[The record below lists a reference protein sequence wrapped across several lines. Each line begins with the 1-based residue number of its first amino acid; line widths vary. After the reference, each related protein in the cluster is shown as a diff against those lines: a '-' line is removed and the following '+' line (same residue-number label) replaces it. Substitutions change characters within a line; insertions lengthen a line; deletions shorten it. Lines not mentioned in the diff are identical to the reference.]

1 MLLRDAIY
9 LRRCGRTPLHA
20 SLSAR
25 GSRSRPAR
33 SPAPHAPQTPEPPQR
48 GSTRARRWVIAGFA
62 VLALLVAGLTG
73 ALLAGGDDDSGSQ
86 PARPRPCP
94 PRPAA
99 RTQQTR
105 VGSIYAAVAAGV
117 VQIRTDKAS
126 GTGFVI
132 QDDGTIVTNAH
143 VVEGET
149 SAKVVFNDSDKA
161 VPARRSSAATS
172 PRDLA
177 VLKVDPSA
185 APQLRPLAL
194 ADSDTVKV
202 GDSAIAIGYPL
213 GLDRTVTAGIVS
225 GLGREIKAPNG
236 FSIDKVIQ
244 TDAPINPGNSGGP
257 LLDAK
262 GRVIGVNSQ
271 IATDGAGEGNVG
283 IGFAIPSNTVRE
295 IVPQLEAGQDRRPPV
310 PRRLDVRVA
319 GRPRRARAQDHAGQP
334 GREGRP
340 ARGRPRPPA
349 SDGDLI
355 VAVDGKP
362 VTSPDDVISIVSEK
376 KPGDRITVAAI
387 RNGNRVSIDVT
398 LGTRPGNHPVGAR
411 A

>member
-1 MLLRDAIY
+1 MPSPP
-9 LRRCGRTPLHA
+9 PLWA
-20 SLSAR
+20 DPSAR
-25 GSRSRPAR
+25 EPERAWLEEPTSPQ
-33 SPAPHAPQTPEPPQR
+33 PAPHAPQTPEPPQR
-48 GSTRARRWVIAGFA
+48 GSARARRWVITGFA

-73 ALLAGGDDDSGSQ
+73 ALLAGGGDSGSTTKRAAA
-86 PARPRPCP
+86 PL
-94 PRPAA
+94 PAA
-99 RTQQTR
+99 AGGATQATR
-105 VGSIYAAVAAGV
+105 IGSIYASVASGV
-117 VQIRTDKAS
+117 VQIRTAKAS

-161 VPARRSSAATS
+161 VPARILGRDESS
-172 PRDLA
+172 DLA
-177 VLKVDPSA
+177 VLKVEPSA

-202 GDSAIAIGYPL
+202 GDNAIAIGYPL

-236 FSIDKVIQ
+236 FNIDKVIQ

-257 LLDAK
+257 LLDTK

-295 IVPQLEAGQDRRPPV
+295 IVPQLEAGKTVAHPFLGVSTSVSPSG
-310 PRRLDVRVA
+310 PGALVRKITPNSPA
-319 GRPRRARAQDHAGQP
+319 AKYGLHAGTT
-334 GREGRP
+334 
-340 ARGRPRPPA
+340 A
-349 SDGDLI
+349 SGTDGDLI

-362 VTSPDDVISIVSEK
+362 VTSPDDVISIISQK
-376 KPGDRITVAAI
+376 KPGDKATVAVV
-387 RNGNRVSIDVT
+387 RNGSRVSIDVT
-398 LGTRPGNHPVGAR
+398 LGTRPGTTP
-411 A
+411 

>member
-1 MLLRDAIY
+1 MPSPP
-9 LRRCGRTPLHA
+9 PLWA
-20 SLSAR
+20 DPSAR
-25 GSRSRPAR
+25 EPERAWLEEPT
-33 SPAPHAPQTPEPPQR
+33 SPQPRPHAPQTPEPPQR
-48 GSTRARRWVIAGFA
+48 GSRRARRWVIAGFA

-73 ALLAGGDDDSGSQ
+73 ALLAGGGDSGSVTTR
-86 PARPRPCP
+86 AAAAL
-94 PRPAA
+94 PAA
-99 RTQQTR
+99 TGGSTQPTR
-105 VGSIYAAVAAGV
+105 IGAIYASVASGV
-117 VQIRTDKAS
+117 VQIRTAKAS

-161 VPARRSSAATS
+161 VPARILGRDESS
-172 PRDLA
+172 DLA
-177 VLKVDPSA
+177 VLKVEPSA

-236 FSIDKVIQ
+236 FNIDKVIQ

-262 GRVIGVNSQ
+262 GRVVGVNSQ

-295 IVPQLEAGQDRRPPV
+295 IVPQLEAGKTVAHPFLGVSTSASPSG
-310 PRRLDVRVA
+310 PGALVRKITPNSPAATFGLRA
-319 GRPRRARAQDHAGQP
+319 GTT
-334 GREGRP
+334 
-340 ARGRPRPPA
+340 A
-349 SDGDLI
+349 SGTDGDLI
-355 VAVDGKP
+355 VAVDGRP
-362 VTSPDDVISIVSEK
+362 VTSPDDVISVISRK
-376 KPGDRITVAAI
+376 KPGDKVAVAVV
-387 RNGNRVSIDVT
+387 RNGSRVSIDVT
-398 LGTRPGNHPVGAR
+398 LGTRPGTTP
-411 A
+411 

>member
-1 MLLRDAIY
+1 MPSPP
-9 LRRCGRTPLHA
+9 PLWA
-20 SLSAR
+20 DPSAR
-25 GSRSRPAR
+25 EPERAWLEEPTSPH
-33 SPAPHAPQTPEPPQR
+33 PAPQAPQTPQPPQR

-62 VLALLVAGLTG
+62 ALALLVAGLTG
-73 ALLAGGDDDSGSQ
+73 ALLAGGDDSS
-86 PARPRPCP
+86 PTSTKAATL
-94 PRPAA
+94 PAA
-99 RTQQTR
+99 AGGSTQQTR
-105 VGSIYAAVAAGV
+105 VGSIYASVAGGV
-117 VQIRTDKAS
+117 VQIRTSKAS

-149 SAKVVFNDSDKA
+149 SAKVIFNDSDKA
-161 VPARRSSAATS
+161 VPARILGRDESS
-172 PRDLA
+172 DLA

-185 APQLRPLAL
+185 APQLKPLAL

-295 IVPQLEAGQDRRPPV
+295 IVPQLEAGKTVAHPFLGVSTSASPSG
-310 PRRLDVRVA
+310 PGALVRKITPDSPAAKA
-319 GRPRRARAQDHAGQP
+319 GLHAGTTAT
-334 GREGRP
+334 GT
-340 ARGRPRPPA
+340 
-349 SDGDLI
+349 DGDLI
-355 VAVDGKP
+355 VSVDGKP
-362 VTSPDDVISIVSEK
+362 VTSPDDVISIISQK
-376 KPGDRITVAAI
+376 KPGDKTTVGVV
-387 RNGNRVSIDVT
+387 RSGNKVSVDVT
-398 LGTRPGNHPVGAR
+398 LGTRPGTTP
-411 A
+411 

>member
-1 MLLRDAIY
+1 MPSPP
-9 LRRCGRTPLHA
+9 PLWA
-20 SLSAR
+20 DPSAR
-25 GSRSRPAR
+25 EPERAWLEEPTSPH
-33 SPAPHAPQTPEPPQR
+33 PAPHAPQTPEPPQR
-48 GSTRARRWVIAGFA
+48 GSTRGRRWVIAGFA

-73 ALLAGGDDDSGSQ
+73 ALLAGGGDSSSTTTR
-86 PARPRPCP
+86 AAATL
-94 PRPAA
+94 PAA
-99 RTQQTR
+99 TGGSTQPTR
-105 VGSIYAAVAAGV
+105 VGSIYASVASGV
-117 VQIRTDKAS
+117 VQIRTGKAS

-132 QDDGTIVTNAH
+132 EDNGTIVTNAH

-161 VPARRSSAATS
+161 VPAKILGRDESS
-172 PRDLA
+172 DLA
-177 VLKVDPSA
+177 VLRVDPSA

-194 ADSDTVKV
+194 ADSNAVKV

-236 FSIDKVIQ
+236 FNIDKVIQ

-283 IGFAIPSNTVRE
+283 IGFAIPANTVRE
-295 IVPQLEAGQDRRPPV
+295 IVPQLEAGKTVAHPFLGVSTSVSPSG
-310 PRRLDVRVA
+310 PGALVRKVTPGSPAAKA
-319 GRPRRARAQDHAGQP
+319 GFRAGTTP
-334 GREGRP
+334 SGT
-340 ARGRPRPPA
+340 
-349 SDGDLI
+349 DGDLI
-355 VAVDGKP
+355 VSVDGNP

-376 KPGDRITVAAI
+376 KPGDKTTVGI
-387 RNGNRVSIDVT
+387 VRGGNKVSIDVT
-398 LGTRPGNHPVGAR
+398 LGTRPGTTP
-411 A
+411 

>member
-1 MLLRDAIY
+1 
-9 LRRCGRTPLHA
+9 
-20 SLSAR
+20 
-25 GSRSRPAR
+25 
-33 SPAPHAPQTPEPPQR
+33 
-48 GSTRARRWVIAGFA
+48 VIAGFS

-73 ALLAGGDDDSGSQ
+73 ALLAGGDDSGSTRT
-86 PARPRPCP
+86 AATL
-94 PRPAA
+94 PAA
-99 RTQQTR
+99 TGGSTQATR
-105 VGSIYAAVAAGV
+105 VGAIYASVASGV

-132 QDDGTIVTNAH
+132 EDDGTVVTNAH

-161 VPARRSSAATS
+161 VPAKILGRDESS
-172 PRDLA
+172 DLA

-185 APQLRPLAL
+185 APQLKPLAL

-202 GDSAIAIGYPL
+202 GDNAIAIGYPL

-257 LLDAK
+257 LLDTK

-295 IVPQLEAGQDRRPPV
+295 IVPQLEAGKTVAHPFLGVSTSVSPV
-310 PRRLDVRVA
+310 GPGALVRKITPGSPAEKA
-319 GRPRRARAQDHAGQP
+319 GLRAGTTATGT
-334 GREGRP
+334 
-340 ARGRPRPPA
+340 
-349 SDGDLI
+349 DGDLI
-355 VAVDGKP
+355 ISVDGNP
-362 VTSPDDVISIVSEK
+362 VTSPDDVIDVVSEK
-376 KPGDRITVAAI
+376 KPGDRTTVGVI
-387 RNGNRVSIDVT
+387 RAGNRVKIDVT
-398 LGTRPGNHPVGAR
+398 LGTRPGTTP
-411 A
+411 

>member
-1 MLLRDAIY
+1 MPSPP
-9 LRRCGRTPLHA
+9 PLWA
-20 SLSAR
+20 DPSAR
-25 GSRSRPAR
+25 EPERAWLEEPTSPQ
-33 SPAPHAPQTPEPPQR
+33 PAPHVPQTPEPPQR
-48 GSTRARRWVIAGFA
+48 GSARARRWVITGFA

-73 ALLAGGDDDSGSQ
+73 ALLAGGGDSGSTTKRAAA
-86 PARPRPCP
+86 PL
-94 PRPAA
+94 PAA
-99 RTQQTR
+99 AGGATQATR
-105 VGSIYAAVAAGV
+105 IGSIYASVASGV
-117 VQIRTDKAS
+117 VQIRTAKAS

-161 VPARRSSAATS
+161 VPARILGRDESS
-172 PRDLA
+172 DLA
-177 VLKVDPSA
+177 VLKVEPSA

-202 GDSAIAIGYPL
+202 GDNAIAIGYPL
-213 GLDRTVTAGIVS
+213 GLDRTVTAGIIS

-236 FSIDKVIQ
+236 FNIDKVIQ

-257 LLDAK
+257 LLDTK

-295 IVPQLEAGQDRRPPV
+295 IVPQLEAGKTVAHPFLGVSTSVSPSG
-310 PRRLDVRVA
+310 PGALVRKITPNSPA
-319 GRPRRARAQDHAGQP
+319 ARSGLHAGTT
-334 GREGRP
+334 
-340 ARGRPRPPA
+340 A
-349 SDGDLI
+349 SGTDGDLI

-362 VTSPDDVISIVSEK
+362 VTSPDDVISIISQK
-376 KPGDRITVAAI
+376 KPGDKATVAVV
-387 RNGNRVSIDVT
+387 RNGSRVSIDVT
-398 LGTRPGNHPVGAR
+398 LGTRPGTTP
-411 A
+411 